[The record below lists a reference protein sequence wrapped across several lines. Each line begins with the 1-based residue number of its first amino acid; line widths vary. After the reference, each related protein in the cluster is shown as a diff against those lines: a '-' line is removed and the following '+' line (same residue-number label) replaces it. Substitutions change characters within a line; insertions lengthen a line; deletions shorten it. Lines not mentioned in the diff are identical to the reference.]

1 MFNNINMNFFNV
13 QFLILIAIIIV
24 IYFLY
29 KEINFIHKKI
39 NKLQVSID
47 NKNNSNKIDQIIKGV
62 TNNVDV
68 ESSTESSNHIAIY
81 SNDNETSSTSS
92 THPNE
97 NKPEIII
104 KSEQIINE
112 KPVTNQNDEIVIQI
126 FNESVNK
133 QVDES
138 ANKQVDESANKQVDE
153 SANKQFDESANE
165 SVEETVNEIVN
176 ISVKTN
182 IELNKDS
189 LEKMKLPDLKKI
201 AEDKHVTLSK
211 KINGVQKSKN
221 KKELID
227 EILNKL

>member
-138 ANKQVDESANKQVDE
+138 ANKQVDESANKQ
-153 SANKQFDESANE
+153 FDESANE